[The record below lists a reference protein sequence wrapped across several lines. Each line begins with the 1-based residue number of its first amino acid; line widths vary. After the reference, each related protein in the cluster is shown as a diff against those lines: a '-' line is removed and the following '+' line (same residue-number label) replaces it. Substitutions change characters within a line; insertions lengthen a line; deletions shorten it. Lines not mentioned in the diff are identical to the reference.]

1 MDAYLIDEVMGVAY
15 HLEPGSPPTT
25 LLSTDSLTPILSAER
40 ALSSASTIVY
50 VPKYTHID
58 DRRSRLND
66 LSWHM
71 ERIISSINGS
81 PTMINMLP
89 VGFGENSRLMAL
101 VESRTGRRPPYLYA
115 PIFLSG
121 PSGVLGSSGDAKI
134 PGWLS
139 DLGEAVGLE
148 EAERIHFGTVF
159 SKVLPSFI
167 SASLGSGPSGY
178 IRDLARGMLESF
190 LVGSTVEASNP
201 LYNLHNFMRKSFT
214 AYLKRLVSTIKQL
227 LKERGMKISRAR
239 ILVSW
244 SYDARSARGEGAWAL
259 SRLKEALTSA
269 FVDVSFESP
278 SRLTLE
284 KRDLILICT
293 PDDEKA
299 ILSSSRWLLGKI
311 LLKASVPEPKTI
323 EV

>member
-1 MDAYLIDEVMGVAY
+1 M
-15 HLEPGSPPTT
+15 
-25 LLSTDSLTPILSAER
+25 ER
-40 ALSSASTIVY
+40 VVSSAA
-50 VPKYTHID
+50 
-58 DRRSRLND
+58 
-66 LSWHM
+66 
-71 ERIISSINGS
+71 GS
-81 PTMINMLP
+81 PTIINMLP

-101 VESRTGRRPPYLYA
+101 VESKTGRRPSYLYA
-115 PIFLSG
+115 PVFLSG
-121 PSGVLGSSGDAKI
+121 PSGVLGSSGDAEI

-139 DLGEAVGLE
+139 DLGEAIDLE
-148 EAERIHFGTVF
+148 EAERMHFGTVF

-167 SASLGSGPSGY
+167 SASLGSGPSCY

-214 AYLKRLVSTIKQL
+214 TYLKRLVSTIKQL
-227 LKERGMKISRAR
+227 LKEKGMKISRAR

-244 SYDARSARGEGAWAL
+244 SYDTRSARGEGTWAL

-269 FVDVSFESP
+269 FVDVSFEVP

-284 KRDLILICT
+284 RRDLVLVCT
-293 PDDEKA
+293 PGDEEA
-299 ILSSSRWLLGKI
+299 LMSSPRWLPGKI
-311 LLKASVPEPKTI
+311 LLKASVPEPEAV